1 MLSSPYISP
10 LIIYLN
16 KYSFP
21 VLELRKQTENANV
34 TWPNSGRKNQ
44 REDSNSD

>member
-1 MLSSPYISP
+1 MLSSPYISL

-16 KYSFP
+16 KYSSP
-21 VLELRKQTENANV
+21 VLELRKQTENAN
-34 TWPNSGRKNQ
+34 WPNSGRKNQ